1 MLSQKGVIRELVE
14 CLYSVLPQKQR
25 ADLDDS
31 QRSDQLVSLRMPC
44 DLPYH
49 RLLSPWFVKIIL
61 PSEWSIFCRVFA
73 TPLRQKVLIPP
84 TGLSAFILVYL
95 DSQIFSCCIS
105 SGIIQL
111 QFIIANVIKDQAH
124 YPFTG
129 GEKKKGRSA
138 FWRIIW
144 ILRDVNNSN
153 TLNPMKEQICFFIV
167 P

>member
-31 QRSDQLVSLRMPC
+31 QRSDQLVSLRMSC

-105 SGIIQL
+105 SGII
-111 QFIIANVIKDQAH
+111 
-124 YPFTG
+124 
-129 GEKKKGRSA
+129 
-138 FWRIIW
+138 
-144 ILRDVNNSN
+144 
-153 TLNPMKEQICFFIV
+153 
-167 P
+167 